1 MVLKPVIAS
10 FLETP
15 SAIFPKNLSTL
26 LQKECSSSATAN
38 EDDSNNISNNN
49 FTNIS
54 NFMNFKTNDYSP
66 NLNYYLNISII
77 QILNYKITV
86 FKIIILITILLLLI
100 KPKYI

>member
-38 EDDSNNISNNN
+38 EDDSNNIR
-49 FTNIS
+49 TNRIFIITS
-54 NFMNFKTNDYSP
+54 YS
-66 NLNYYLNISII
+66 SI
-77 QILNYKITV
+77 
-86 FKIIILITILLLLI
+86 
-100 KPKYI
+100 